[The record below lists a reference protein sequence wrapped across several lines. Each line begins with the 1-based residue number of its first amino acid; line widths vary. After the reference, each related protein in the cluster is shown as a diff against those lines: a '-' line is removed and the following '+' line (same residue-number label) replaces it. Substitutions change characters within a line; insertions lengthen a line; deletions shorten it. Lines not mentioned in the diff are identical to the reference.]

1 MKSYYLQY
9 LAFEVVVFIGIYV
22 LSKDKEIAAWFTLA
36 MSNAL
41 TYSAVTSRKA
51 VIERK

>member
-41 TYSAVTSRKA
+41 MYSAAMSRK
-51 VIERK
+51 R